1 MQKNIY
7 FHYRIDGPARLI
19 PTGLFLMRSPFRHSC
34 RPQNVTAMKFE
45 DTIIA
50 PATVP
55 GTGAIS
61 VIRISGPLSM
71 EAGDRIID
79 FRNGTLADSPGG
91 RVKFGTISLPDGS
104 PLDDVLVSVF
114 REPHSYTG
122 EDSIEISCHASSYIV
137 DKIIELFIGEGLRIA
152 EHGEFTKRAFINGK
166 MDLAQAESVA
176 DLIASEGAAAHK
188 VAISQLRGGFSKE
201 LQELRAQLL
210 EMTSLMELELDFS
223 EEDVE
228 FADRSKL
235 NAVLDKALAHI
246 DKLVKSFKL
255 GNAIRN
261 GVPVA
266 IAGPANAGKSTL
278 LNSLLHEDRAIV
290 SSVAGTTRDTIEET
304 VNMDGILFRF
314 IDTAGIRDAEDVVEK
329 IGIDRTFKKISEA
342 DVIIGVLDCGMDD
355 LAEATAM
362 LLSKVDFSSQQ
373 LLLLLNKI
381 DFYAQEVVERARKE
395 VLAVFSEAGIEMNV
409 VDGAGAV
416 VAGADS
422 GADSAT
428 GASSGAPATAGLGQT
443 ATGKPATLLLI
454 SAQSETDCEKVA
466 GLLVAQMKNKIGS
479 GNQTLVTNYRHYQA
493 LSEARGCLER
503 VKDGLNLGIPTDL
516 VSQDLRE
523 GLGKLGSIL
532 GIIDCSEI
540 LGNIFEHFCIGK

>member
-1 MQKNIY
+1 
-7 FHYRIDGPARLI
+7 
-19 PTGLFLMRSPFRHSC
+19 
-34 RPQNVTAMKFE
+34 MKFE

-50 PATVP
+50 PATIP

-61 VIRISGPLSM
+61 IVRISGPQSF
-71 EAGDRIID
+71 EAGDKVID
-79 FRNGTLADSPGG
+79 LRNGKLADTPGG
-91 RVKFGTISLPDGS
+91 RVKFGTITLPDGT

-114 REPHSYTG
+114 RDPHSYTG

-210 EMTSLMELELDFS
+210 EMASLMELELDFS

-235 NAVLDKALAHI
+235 NSVLDTALHHI
-246 DKLVKSFKL
+246 DKLVRSFKL

-290 SSVAGTTRDTIEET
+290 SSIAGTTRDTIEET

-314 IDTAGIRDAEDVVEK
+314 IDTAGIRDSEDLVEK
-329 IGIDRTFKKISEA
+329 IGIDRTFKKINEA
-342 DVIIGVLDCGMDD
+342 DVIIGVLDCGMDH
-355 LAEATAM
+355 LAEGAKM
-362 LLSKVDFSSQQ
+362 IVSKVDFTTQH
-373 LLLLLNKI
+373 LVLLLNKV
-381 DFYAQEVVERARKE
+381 DFYAQEVVARAQAE
-395 VLAVFSEAGIEMNV
+395 VQSVFTEAGISLDLPT
-409 VDGAGAV
+409 DGTPA
-416 VAGADS
+416 
-422 GADSAT
+422 
-428 GASSGAPATAGLGQT
+428 SGAPAT
-443 ATGKPATLLLI
+443 LLMI
-454 SAQSETDCEKVA
+454 SAQSESDCEQVA
-466 GLLVAQMKNKIGS
+466 RLLVAQMKDKIGA

-523 GLGKLGSIL
+523 GLSKLGAIL